1 MRPLS
6 APLPKALSAL
16 ALAAALAAAHARAP
30 AQAPAPGQPPQAA
43 EVVFVPP
50 RDPPVPLL
58 WKVSDEDNDVY
69 LLGSFHLLRADDY
82 PLSSDVN
89 RAFADAE
96 SLVFELP
103 PEEMNSPQ
111 LGLQMMQAALRSD
124 GTRLDSELPPATA
137 AKLDAWLA
145 AGGAGVQATG
155 LGAGRVQ
162 VFEPWFVGLM
172 VSLTEMM
179 KQGLDPQLGLEQHF
193 IAAARIAG
201 KPMSGFETGA
211 EQIAFL
217 DGMGRQEQLQF
228 LDEALT
234 EAQEGEAHL
243 MTLHAAWRNGDAE
256 AIWNEMAVDMQA
268 RYPQLYQRINVERN
282 DAWLPKVEALLAAPG
297 GEDALVIVGALHLLG
312 GDGIVEKLR
321 VRGFE
326 VERICSACADSA
338 QAPPATGEGGAAR

>member
-1 MRPLS
+1 MRLLPI
-6 APLPKALSAL
+6 PLPKSLSVL
-16 ALAAALAAAHARAP
+16 ALVTVLAS
-30 AQAPAPGQPPQAA
+30 AQAQTPVQEQASGQPSQAPQ
-43 EVVFVPP
+43 VVFVPP
-50 RDPPVPLL
+50 KDPPVPLL
-58 WKVSDEDNDVY
+58 WKVSDDDNEVY
-69 LLGSFHLLRADDY
+69 LLGSFHLLKPDDY
-82 PLSSDVN
+82 PLSSDAN

-103 PEEMNSPQ
+103 PDEMNSPQ

-137 AKLDAWLA
+137 VKLKAWLA

-155 LGAGRVQ
+155 LGSGRVQ
-162 VFEPWFVGLM
+162 MFEPWFVGLM

-193 IAAARIAG
+193 ISAAEIAG

-217 DGMGRQEQLQF
+217 DGMGKQEQLQF

-234 EAQEGEAHL
+234 EAQEGKEQL
-243 MTLHAAWRNGDAE
+243 MALHAAWRNGDA
-256 AIWNEMAVDMQA
+256 ATIWDEMAVDMQA

-282 DAWLPKVEALLAAPG
+282 DAWVPKIEALLAEPG
-297 GEDALVIVGALHLLG
+297 SDDVLVIVGALHLLG
-312 GDGIVEKLR
+312 GDGVVEKLR
-321 VRGFE
+321 GRGLE
-326 VERICSACADSA
+326 VERICTACENLPGPASTDS
-338 QAPPATGEGGAAR
+338 R